1 MPSTGKITV
10 VSYQVSNL
18 ISSCCLLLL
27 KEKIETEGISVKD
40 IRPGRLVVAWN
51 QQQLSEK
58 KLKELLAV
66 YGIEILETREQK
78 LVEQIKQAVIELVH
92 QMNNVDSIVRKSE
105 YLVEKLG
112 MSYQQLSR
120 VFNAQESVTLEKY
133 IILNKIER
141 IKELIDSNEYTLS
154 EIAYMMDYSSVQYL
168 SNQFRQITG
177 ISVTEYKHSDQK
189 IKSLIDKLDK
199 A

>member
-1 MPSTGKITV
+1 MSSPGKITV

-18 ISSCCLLLL
+18 NSTCCLLLL
-27 KEKIETEGISVKD
+27 KERLELEEICVKD
-40 IRPGRLVVAWN
+40 IRPGKLVIEWK
-51 QQQLSEK
+51 QQQISENR
-58 KLKELLAV
+58 LKELLSK
-66 YGIEILETREQK
+66 YGIEIIETREQK

-120 VFNAQESVTLEKY
+120 AFNAQEPVTLEKY

-168 SNQFRQITG
+168 SSQFRQITG
-177 ISVTEYKHSDQK
+177 ISVTEYKQSDQK
-189 IKSLIDKLDK
+189 IKTLIDKLDK

>member
-1 MPSTGKITV
+1 MSSPGKITV

-18 ISSCCLLLL
+18 NSSCCLLLL
-27 KEKIETEGISVKD
+27 KERLESENIRVKD
-40 IRPGRLVVAWN
+40 IRPGKLIVAWD
-51 QQQLSEK
+51 QQQISEN
-58 KLKELLAV
+58 KLKELLSK
-66 YGIEILETREQK
+66 YGIKIIETREQK

-120 VFNAQESVTLEKY
+120 AFNAQEPVTLEKY

-177 ISVTEYKHSDQK
+177 ISVTEYKQSDQK
-189 IKSLIDKLDK
+189 IKTLIDKLDK

>member
-1 MPSTGKITV
+1 
-10 VSYQVSNL
+10 
-18 ISSCCLLLL
+18 
-27 KEKIETEGISVKD
+27 
-40 IRPGRLVVAWN
+40 
-51 QQQLSEK
+51 
-58 KLKELLAV
+58 
-66 YGIEILETREQK
+66 
-78 LVEQIKQAVIELVH
+78 
-92 QMNNVDSIVRKSE
+92 
-105 YLVEKLG
+105 
-112 MSYQQLSR
+112 QLSR
-120 VFNAQESVTLEKY
+120 VFNAQEPITLEKY
-133 IILNKIER
+133 IIVNKIER

>member
-133 IILNKIER
+133 IIVNKIER